1 MVFSIE
7 NQPIGVDFRG
17 GIFLRLCTRWD
28 VWYDGVC
35 YIDMCRYR

>member
-17 GIFLRLCTRWD
+17 YFFALVYQVGRM
-28 VWYDGVC
+28 V
-35 YIDMCRYR
+35 